1 MPKIQTIDELEALY
15 YGYNRN
21 LIRKADAP
29 ITTST
34 AGTFNAVFGAYAWA
48 QLNLEANAFGIL
60 PKVPWD
66 KSGWRIITNRAD
78 GLVDKGGNTMPTQPS
93 NNALL
98 GGTVEGGTIADTV
111 KPVLKEMDVKPK
123 TAQLPFSASEVME
136 WLATHSKDDIWGGLG
151 SLRLF
156 MAVQHKENINKML
169 LADVETPAN
178 TSGAAAWAGTYDFE
192 SLDRIVSSAAEKAA
206 VAAGG
211 GVKLGW
217 YDPWKASGN
226 FSRDTANAAS
236 APFDCTVESASGTLG
251 TDGVLTDD
259 TLRTFLRKI
268 RVAAGKDPNVF
279 LGSHEVYSEIQ
290 GLYMPSVRVA
300 NPYGESLVQIDVNG
314 IQTFKGTGVGIHVD
328 SIYGVPFIPSKD
340 APQSGATEVGRLF
353 ALDTSDAEG
362 YGYPRIGIQVAI
374 PTEYYEAT
382 RRTPAYPFVNNA
394 FVEKGVYRT
403 MGETVCRHFKSQGK
417 IRDIKL

>member
-1 MPKIQTIDELEALY
+1 MEAQTQRQTTEGIIKMPKIQTIDELEALY

-66 KSGWRIITNRAD
+66 KSGWRVIT
-78 GLVDKGGNTMPTQPS
+78 DKAVLNTTNS
-93 NNALL
+93 NTVL
-98 GGTVEGGTIADTV
+98 GGTAEGGLIAETT
-111 KPVLKEMDVKPK
+111 KPQLKEIDVKPK

-156 MAVQHKENINKML
+156 MAVQHKEFINKML
-169 LADVETPAN
+169 LADHDT
-178 TSGAAAWAGTYDFE
+178 GAAAGGVFAGTLDFE
-192 SLDRIVSSAAEKAA
+192 TLDRIISSHAEETAT
-206 VAAGG
+206 GG
-211 GVKLGW
+211 SGSKHCN
-217 YDPWKASGN
+217 PW
-226 FSRDTANAAS
+226 AAS
-236 APFDCTVESASGTLG
+236 ADINRDGTAMPEFDCTVESAGGAIGTQ
-251 TDGVLTDD
+251 GVLTDD

-268 RVAAGKDPNVF
+268 RIAAGKDPNVF

-328 SIYGVPFIPSKD
+328 SIYGVPFIPTKD
-340 APQSGATEVGRLF
+340 APSYASGEVGRLF

>member
-1 MPKIQTIDELEALY
+1 MEAQKRHNKTEGIIKMPKIQTIDELEALY

-66 KSGWRIITNRAD
+66 KSGWRVIT
-78 GLVDKGGNTMPTQPS
+78 DKAVLNTTNS
-93 NNALL
+93 NTVL
-98 GGTVEGGTIADTV
+98 GGTAEGGLIAETT
-111 KPVLKEMDVKPK
+111 KPQLKEIDVKPK

-156 MAVQHKENINKML
+156 MAVQHKEFLNRAL
-169 LADVETPAN
+169 LKDSEV
-178 TSGAAAWAGTYDFE
+178 GAAAGGAFAGTLDFE
-192 SLDRIVSSAAEKAA
+192 SLDRIISSNAEET
-206 VAAGG
+206 VVGGAGS
-211 GVKLGW
+211 KH
-217 YDPWKASGN
+217 YNPW
-226 FSRDTANAAS
+226 AAS
-236 APFDCTVESASGTLG
+236 ADINRDTNAMPEFDCTVESAGGAIG

-268 RVAAGKDPNVF
+268 RIAAGKDPNVF

-328 SIYGVPFIPSKD
+328 SIYGVPFIPTKD
-340 APQSGATEVGRLF
+340 APSYGNTEVGRLF

>member
-1 MPKIQTIDELEALY
+1 MVQIRTIDELEALY
-15 YGYNRN
+15 YGQNRN

-29 ITTST
+29 VTTST
-34 AGTFNAVFGAYAWA
+34 SGVFNAIFGAYAWA

-66 KSGWRIITNRAD
+66 KSGWRAITAKPTLNTTN
-78 GLVDKGGNTMPTQPS
+78 GNTV
-93 NNALL
+93 L
-98 GGTVEGGTIADTV
+98 GGTAEGGNIAETV
-111 KPVLKEMDVKPK
+111 KPTLQEIDVRPK

-151 SLRLF
+151 SLRLY
-156 MAVQHKENINKML
+156 MAVQHKEFMNRML
-169 LADVETPAN
+169 LADVETEA
-178 TSGAAAWAGTYDFE
+178 SGASADNAGTTNFE
-192 SLDRIVSSAAEKAA
+192 SLDRIISSDAEEDAL
-206 VAAGG
+206 GG
-211 GVKLGW
+211 TYDGM
-217 YDPWKASGN
+217 YDPWA
-226 FSRDTANAAS
+226 ANATIDRDGNS
-236 APFDCTVESASGTLG
+236 GTFDCTVESASGTIG

-268 RVAAGKDPNVF
+268 RIAAGKDPNVF

-290 GLYMPSVRVA
+290 GLYMPSVRIP
-300 NPYGESLVQIDVNG
+300 NPYGEALVQVDVNG

-328 SIYGVPFIPSKD
+328 SIYGIPFIPSKD
-340 APQSGATEVGRLF
+340 APTGGGNEVGRLF

>member
-1 MPKIQTIDELEALY
+1 MVQVRTIDELEALY

-29 ITTST
+29 VVTST
-34 AGTFNAVFGAYAWA
+34 SGVFNAIFGAYAWA

-60 PKVPWD
+60 PKHVWD
-66 KSGWRIITNRAD
+66 KSGWRVITARPTVGTTN
-78 GLVDKGGNTMPTQPS
+78 GNT
-93 NNALL
+93 AL
-98 GGTVEGGTIADTV
+98 GGTAEGGLIAETV
-111 KPVLKEMDVKPK
+111 KPTLQEIDIRPK
-123 TAQLPFSASEVME
+123 TAQLSFSASEVME
-136 WLATHSKDDIWGGLG
+136 WLSTHSKDDIWGGLG
-151 SLRLF
+151 SLRLY
-156 MAVQHKENINKML
+156 MAVQHKEFLNQML
-169 LADVETPAN
+169 LADVEAQAAGA
-178 TSGAAAWAGTYDFE
+178 SGDYTGTTNFE
-192 SLDRIVSSAAEKAA
+192 SLDRIISADAEED
-206 VAAGG
+206 VTGG
-211 GVKLGW
+211 THDNW
-217 YDPWKASGN
+217 YNPWA
-226 FSRDTANAAS
+226 ANATIDRNS
-236 APFDCTVESASGTLG
+236 GTTFDSTVESASGTIG
-251 TDGVLTDD
+251 TNGVLTDD

-268 RVAAGKDPNVF
+268 RIAGGKDPNVF

-290 GLYMPSVRVA
+290 GLYMPSVRIP
-300 NPYGESLVQIDVNG
+300 NPYGEQLVQVDVNG

-328 SIYGVPFIPSKD
+328 SIYGIPFIPTKD
-340 APQSGATEVGRLF
+340 APRNASDSSEIGRLF

-362 YGYPRIGIQVAI
+362 YGYPRLGISIAI

>member
-1 MPKIQTIDELEALY
+1 MVQIKTIDELEALY
-15 YGYNRN
+15 YGHNRN
-21 LIRKADAP
+21 LLRKADAP
-29 ITTST
+29 VTTST
-34 AGTFNAVFGAYAWA
+34 VGTFNAIFGAYAWA

-60 PKVPWD
+60 PKYPWD
-66 KSGWRIITNRAD
+66 KSGWRVITAKAV
-78 GLVDKGGNTMPTQPS
+78 LNTT
-93 NNALL
+93 NANTVL
-98 GGTVEGGTIADTV
+98 GGTAEGGLIAETV
-111 KPVLKEMDVKPK
+111 KPTLQEIDVRPK

-156 MAVQHKENINKML
+156 MAVQHKEFLNRML
-169 LADVETPAN
+169 LADVEAV
-178 TSGAAAWAGTYDFE
+178 AAAGGNNTGTKDFE
-192 SLDRIVSSAAEKAA
+192 SLDRIVSSSAEEATL
-206 VAAGG
+206 GG
-211 GVKLGW
+211 SGSGH
-217 YDPWKASGN
+217 YDPWA
-226 FSRDTANAAS
+226 ANATIDRDS
-236 APFDCTVESASGTLG
+236 STSFDATVESASGTIG
-251 TDGVLTDD
+251 TNGVLTDD

-268 RVAAGKDPNVF
+268 RIAAGKDPNVF

-290 GLYMPSVRVA
+290 GLYMPSVRIP
-300 NPYGESLVQIDVNG
+300 NPYGEALVQVDVNG

-328 SIYGVPFIPSKD
+328 SIYGIPFIPSKD
-340 APQSGATEVGRLF
+340 APSNSADSAEIGRLF

-362 YGYPRIGIQVAI
+362 YGYPRIGIQIAI

>member
-66 KSGWRIITNRAD
+66 KSGWRVIT
-78 GLVDKGGNTMPTQPS
+78 DKAVLNTTNS
-93 NNALL
+93 NTVL
-98 GGTVEGGTIADTV
+98 GGTAEGGLIAETT
-111 KPVLKEMDVKPK
+111 KPQLKEIDVKPK
-123 TAQLPFSASEVME
+123 TVQLPFSASEVME

-156 MAVQHKENINKML
+156 MAVQHKEFINKML
-169 LADVETPAN
+169 LADHDT
-178 TSGAAAWAGTYDFE
+178 GAAAGGVFAGTLDFE
-192 SLDRIVSSAAEKAA
+192 TLDRIISSHAEETAT
-206 VAAGG
+206 GG
-211 GVKLGW
+211 SGSKHCN
-217 YDPWKASGN
+217 PW
-226 FSRDTANAAS
+226 AAS
-236 APFDCTVESASGTLG
+236 ADINRDGTAMPEFDCTVESAGGAIGTQ
-251 TDGVLTDD
+251 GVLTDD

-268 RVAAGKDPNVF
+268 RIAAGKDPNVF

-328 SIYGVPFIPSKD
+328 SIYGVPFIPTKD
-340 APQSGATEVGRLF
+340 APQYASGEVGRLF

>member
-66 KSGWRIITNRAD
+66 KSGWRVIT
-78 GLVDKGGNTMPTQPS
+78 DKAVLNTTNS
-93 NNALL
+93 NTVL
-98 GGTVEGGTIADTV
+98 GGTAEGGLIAETT
-111 KPVLKEMDVKPK
+111 KPQLKEIDVKPK
-123 TAQLPFSASEVME
+123 TVQLPFSASEVME

-156 MAVQHKENINKML
+156 MAVQHKEFMNRAL
-169 LADVETPAN
+169 LADHDT
-178 TSGAAAWAGTYDFE
+178 GAAAGGVFAGTLDFE
-192 SLDRIVSSAAEKAA
+192 TLDRIISSHAEETAT
-206 VAAGG
+206 GG
-211 GVKLGW
+211 SGSKHCN
-217 YDPWKASGN
+217 PW
-226 FSRDTANAAS
+226 AAS
-236 APFDCTVESASGTLG
+236 ADINRDGTAMPEFDCTVESAGGAIGTQ
-251 TDGVLTDD
+251 GVLTDD

-268 RVAAGKDPNVF
+268 RIAAGKDPNVF

-328 SIYGVPFIPSKD
+328 SIYGVPFIPTKD
-340 APQSGATEVGRLF
+340 APQNGADEVGRLF

>member
-1 MPKIQTIDELEALY
+1 MVQIKTIDELEALY

-21 LIRKADAP
+21 LLRKADAP

-34 AGTFNAVFGAYAWA
+34 VGVFNAIYGAYAWA

-60 PKVPWD
+60 PKYPWD
-66 KSGWRIITNRAD
+66 KSGWRVITAKPV
-78 GLVDKGGNTMPTQPS
+78 LNTTNS
-93 NNALL
+93 NTVL
-98 GGTVEGGTIADTV
+98 GGTAEGGLIAQTI
-111 KPVLKEMDVKPK
+111 KPTLQEIDVRPK

-136 WLATHSKDDIWGGLG
+136 WLATHSRDDIWGGLG
-151 SLRLF
+151 SLRLY
-156 MAVQHKENINKML
+156 MAVQHKEFLNRML
-169 LADVETPAN
+169 LADVEVP
-178 TSGAAAWAGTYDFE
+178 AAAGGAFAGTTDFE
-192 SLDRIVSSAAEKAA
+192 SLDRIVSTSAEEGTL
-206 VAAGG
+206 GG
-211 GVKLGW
+211 SGSGH
-217 YDPWKASGN
+217 YDPWA
-226 FSRDTANAAS
+226 ANATIDRDS
-236 APFDCTVESASGTLG
+236 STSFDATVESASGTIG
-251 TDGVLTDD
+251 TNGVLTDD

-268 RVAAGKDPNVF
+268 RIAAGKDPNVF

-290 GLYMPSVRVA
+290 GLYMPSVRIP
-300 NPYGESLVQIDVNG
+300 NPYGEALVQVDVNG

-328 SIYGVPFIPSKD
+328 SIYGIPFIPSKD
-340 APQSGATEVGRLF
+340 APSNSADSAEIGRLF

-362 YGYPRIGIQVAI
+362 YGYPRIGIQIAI

>member
-1 MPKIQTIDELEALY
+1 MVQIRTIDELEALY
-15 YGYNRN
+15 YGFNRN

-34 AGTFNAVFGAYAWA
+34 SGTFNAIFGAYAWA

-60 PKVPWD
+60 PKYPWD
-66 KSGWRIITNRAD
+66 KSGWRVITARAPALAD
-78 GLVDKGGNTMPTQPS
+78 AGSS
-93 NNALL
+93 NNTGL
-98 GGTVEGGTIADTV
+98 GGTTEGGLIAATV
-111 KPVLKEMDVKPK
+111 KPTLQELDVRPK
-123 TAQLPFSASEVME
+123 TAQLAFSASEVME
-136 WLATHSKDDIWGGLG
+136 WMATHSKDDIWGGLG

-156 MAVQHKENINKML
+156 MAVQHKENLNKML
-169 LADVETPAN
+169 LADVESQA
-178 TSGAAAWAGTYDFE
+178 SSAAADYSGSLDFE
-192 SLDRIVSSAAEKAA
+192 SLDRIISADAEED
-206 VAAGG
+206 VLGG
-211 GVKLGW
+211 SYNNW
-217 YDPWKASGN
+217 YDPWNKIDRDSGT
-226 FSRDTANAAS
+226 D
-236 APFDCTVESASGTLG
+236 FDSTVESASGTIG
-251 TDGVLTDD
+251 TNGVLTDD

-268 RVAAGKDPNVF
+268 RKASGKDPNVF

-290 GLYMPSVRVA
+290 GLYMPSVRIA
-300 NPYGESLVQIDVNG
+300 NPYGEALVQVDVNG

-328 SIYGVPFIPSKD
+328 SIYGIPFIPTKD
-340 APQSGATEVGRLF
+340 APSNSSDSSEIGRLF

-394 FVEKGVYRT
+394 FVEKGLFRT
-403 MGETVCRHFKSQGK
+403 MGETVCRHFRSQGK